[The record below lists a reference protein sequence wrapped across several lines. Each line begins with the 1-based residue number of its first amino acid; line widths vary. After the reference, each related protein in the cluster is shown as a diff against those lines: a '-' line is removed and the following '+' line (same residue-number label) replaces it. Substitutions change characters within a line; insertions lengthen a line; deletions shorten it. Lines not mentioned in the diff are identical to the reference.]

1 MSGFNYEK
9 NQPHQMRAVSAVLGV
24 FDGATPKYRTADENP
39 ELLFAAKQ
47 YANNILKVQS
57 QNGIDGRFP
66 DRSDDQNILDISM
79 ETGTGKTYTYTQT
92 MFELHRWL
100 GVFKFIVV
108 VPTLSIKAGTQ
119 QFLQSKALAEHF
131 EQDFGGDYE
140 GVRLKT
146 YVVESAKKNKGKKSN
161 APITIEQF
169 VKAENKKEIHVLL
182 INAGMVNSSSMNDT
196 GDKALK
202 DLFDNPVDALAAVRP
217 FMIVDEPHKFP
228 TRDSAKTWGN
238 IKRLKPQYIL
248 RYGATFNDEYY
259 NLLYRLTAVDA
270 FNDGLVKGVR
280 VFQEEMQGGMDAA
293 VKLVSSDGKEAK
305 FELNEK
311 DKKQTFKLAKGEDL
325 AQIHPA
331 ISDLKIDKMNKT
343 VVVLSNGLELK
354 TGAVINP
361 YSYSQTVQDAMMQRA
376 VAEHF
381 KLERA
386 LLAERAPQPK
396 IKPLTLFFIDDIA
409 GYRSGNELSGSLK
422 DKFESWIRAEAARR
436 LKTES
441 DPFYRDYLQKTLD
454 DVSAC
459 HGGYFSKDNTDSDDR
474 IEQEINEILHDK
486 EKLLSLDNPRR
497 FIFSKWTLREGWDNP
512 NVFQICKLRSSG
524 STTSK
529 LQEVGRGLRLPVNEL
544 MARVRDVPYK
554 LNYFVD
560 SSEKDFVK
568 QLVGEINDNSF
579 QEEISKKFT
588 EELKQKILQK
598 YPDIK
603 PLVLVN
609 QLFSDGIIDD
619 NENFAEDGYD
629 KLKAAYPEAFPKGL
643 DKGKVSNAKD
653 EGKDTIIMREGKYEE
668 LKALWELIHHKAV
681 LQYKIKDEAEF
692 VDLFTAYLREN
703 AAKFPQAGICTAVN
717 EAYINNGLML
727 SRRIDSIEDEDF
739 IRFNTMTYRE
749 FLEKLAQTAKIQ
761 MQTLHQAFY
770 RVRDELNIGDFLNMQ
785 TIAQIKN
792 GFNRFLLHHSFH
804 KFELDY
810 RLVGSKIHPT
820 KFTNKDGKPRAVKK
834 ADLGRFE
841 DTEHRPAAGYLFGEI
856 FYDSDIEHENVAN
869 NQIEGV
875 IVFTKIPRNSIK
887 IPVAGGGT
895 YSPDFAYIVKTKSG
909 EILNFVIEA
918 KGTDGAEDLPKSE
931 ERKIKHAEKLFAEI
945 SKEIK
950 VVFKTQFD
958 GERIAELIGQ
968 NMPAGGHSENE
979 H

>member
-343 VVVLSNGLELK
+343 VVVLSNGL
-354 TGAVINP
+354 
-361 YSYSQTVQDAMMQRA
+361 S
-376 VAEHF
+376 
-381 KLERA
+381 
-386 LLAERAPQPK
+386 
-396 IKPLTLFFIDDIA
+396 
-409 GYRSGNELSGSLK
+409 
-422 DKFESWIRAEAARR
+422 
-436 LKTES
+436 
-441 DPFYRDYLQKTLD
+441 
-454 DVSAC
+454 
-459 HGGYFSKDNTDSDDR
+459 
-474 IEQEINEILHDK
+474 
-486 EKLLSLDNPRR
+486 
-497 FIFSKWTLREGWDNP
+497 
-512 NVFQICKLRSSG
+512 
-524 STTSK
+524 
-529 LQEVGRGLRLPVNEL
+529 
-544 MARVRDVPYK
+544 
-554 LNYFVD
+554 
-560 SSEKDFVK
+560 
-568 QLVGEINDNSF
+568 
-579 QEEISKKFT
+579 
-588 EELKQKILQK
+588 
-598 YPDIK
+598 
-603 PLVLVN
+603 
-609 QLFSDGIIDD
+609 
-619 NENFAEDGYD
+619 
-629 KLKAAYPEAFPKGL
+629 
-643 DKGKVSNAKD
+643 
-653 EGKDTIIMREGKYEE
+653 
-668 LKALWELIHHKAV
+668 
-681 LQYKIKDEAEF
+681 
-692 VDLFTAYLREN
+692 
-703 AAKFPQAGICTAVN
+703 
-717 EAYINNGLML
+717 
-727 SRRIDSIEDEDF
+727 
-739 IRFNTMTYRE
+739 
-749 FLEKLAQTAKIQ
+749 
-761 MQTLHQAFY
+761 
-770 RVRDELNIGDFLNMQ
+770 
-785 TIAQIKN
+785 
-792 GFNRFLLHHSFH
+792 
-804 KFELDY
+804 
-810 RLVGSKIHPT
+810 
-820 KFTNKDGKPRAVKK
+820 
-834 ADLGRFE
+834 
-841 DTEHRPAAGYLFGEI
+841 
-856 FYDSDIEHENVAN
+856 
-869 NQIEGV
+869 
-875 IVFTKIPRNSIK
+875 
-887 IPVAGGGT
+887 
-895 YSPDFAYIVKTKSG
+895 
-909 EILNFVIEA
+909 
-918 KGTDGAEDLPKSE
+918 
-931 ERKIKHAEKLFAEI
+931 
-945 SKEIK
+945 
-950 VVFKTQFD
+950 
-958 GERIAELIGQ
+958 
-968 NMPAGGHSENE
+968 
-979 H
+979 

>member
-24 FDGATPKYRTADENP
+24 FDGATPKYREADENP

-57 QNGIDGRFP
+57 QNGIDGQFP

-108 VPTLSIKAGTQ
+108 VPTLSIKAGTR

-146 YVVESAKKNKGKKSN
+146 YVVESTKKNKGKKSN

-169 VKAENKKEIHVLL
+169 VEAENKKEIHVLL
-182 INAGMVNSSSMNDT
+182 INAGMINSPSMTDA

-217 FMIVDEPHKFP
+217 FVIVDEPHKFP
-228 TRDSAKTWGN
+228 TRESAKTWAN

-293 VKLVSSDGKEAK
+293 VKLVSLDGKEAK

-331 ISDLKIDKMNKT
+331 ISDLTVENMNKT
-343 VVVLSNGLELK
+343 TLLLSNGLELK
-354 TGAVINP
+354 TGAIINP

-422 DKFESWIRAEAARR
+422 EKFEQWVRAEAARR
-436 LKTES
+436 LKTET

-454 DVSAC
+454 DVSTC
-459 HGGYFSKDNTDSDDR
+459 HGGYFSKDNTDSDDK

-560 SSEKDFVK
+560 SSEKDFVE
-568 QLVGEINDNSF
+568 QLVGEINDSSH
-579 QEEISKKFT
+579 QEDIPKKFT

-609 QLFSDGIIDD
+609 KLFSEGIIDD
-619 NENFAEDGYD
+619 NENFTENGYD
-629 KLKAAYPEAFPKGL
+629 KLKTAYPEAFLKGL
-643 DKGKVSNAKD
+643 DRGKVGNAKD
-653 EGKDTIIMREGKYEE
+653 ENKDTIIMREGKYEE

-692 VDLFTAYLREN
+692 ADLFTAYLREN
-703 AAKFPQAGICTAVN
+703 AAKFPQAGIRTAVN

-749 FLEKLAQTAKIQ
+749 FLEKLAQTAKIR

-770 RVRDELNIGDFLNMQ
+770 RVRDELNIEDFLNMQ

-810 RLVGSKIHPT
+810 QLVGSKIHPT

-841 DTEHRPAAGYLFGEI
+841 DTEHQPAASYLFGEI

-875 IVFTKIPRNSIK
+875 TVFTKIPRNSIK

-918 KGTDGAEDLPKSE
+918 KGTDGAEDLRKSE

-958 GERIAELIGQ
+958 GDRIAELIGQ
-968 NMPAGGHSENE
+968 YIGAAFKP
-979 H
+979 